1 MERQISGTDEVD
13 TEDVVRE
20 LKKRTEDLK
29 KGMDRPAPKNPGII
43 RVLTDEI
50 EEIEDR
56 KREISENVLK
66 LKEARG
72 EIQEVSKE
80 LDDLEGSLKLKKE
93 TLNRTRQFVRA
104 KERKDALSQSLDK
117 ISADLEKLSQAEE
130 KIGKLGP
137 DLDRQKNSLK
147 QKEGDLE
154 RCRRAKKVKADK
166 ESWEKELAKKINV
179 QGEAKKTLQD
189 IEELKKKLAGI
200 PSLSFQILKDLK
212 KTKNDIFLLDRSTA
226 ERAMLLK
233 INWDARVPFSLKTED
248 GLIKE
253 GMSEP
258 NEVIEE
264 RARKEIFIDIKGI
277 AKITVSAQDKNLE
290 EDLKKLK
297 VNKEFLK
304 EKLGQYGCNSLEEL
318 DAIYVQRERIEK
330 DIGDREFKLKV
341 RLGSETWET
350 LDKEIKGLKI
360 KVEEIE
366 QHLDELKDFIISDE
380 NFEVKEGEVLFLRE
394 NVRSL
399 EAEIN
404 ENQGTLK
411 AFNKENLVKEKKDLA
426 REIYVADTLLDDLK
440 NFGASGEELMQRE
453 TEMEKVEESVSK
465 HKIEKRTLENIL
477 KDDRYG
483 QEDIVG
489 LEERIDLLKKRLERM
504 RLRLAAYET
513 IGEVLSEARQ
523 KVIEEVF
530 GDIDNKIGEY
540 FSVITAGKYDKV
552 SLSRDDFRLTVYN
565 DDKGGWID
573 PDTVEL
579 SAGARDQLYLA
590 ARLAMADSVTEANY
604 LPIILD
610 DPLVHFDEKRR
621 LNAINLLKMV
631 AKSRQVLVFSCHD
644 YYDNDVDQKIELSS

>member
-1 MERQISGTDEVD
+1 M
-13 TEDVVRE
+13 
-20 LKKRTEDLK
+20 
-29 KGMDRPAPKNPGII
+29 
-43 RVLTDEI
+43 
-50 EEIEDR
+50 
-56 KREISENVLK
+56 
-66 LKEARG
+66 
-72 EIQEVSKE
+72 
-80 LDDLEGSLKLKKE
+80 
-93 TLNRTRQFVRA
+93 
-104 KERKDALSQSLDK
+104 
-117 ISADLEKLSQAEE
+117 
-130 KIGKLGP
+130 
-137 DLDRQKNSLK
+137 
-147 QKEGDLE
+147 
-154 RCRRAKKVKADK
+154 
-166 ESWEKELAKKINV
+166 
-179 QGEAKKTLQD
+179 
-189 IEELKKKLAGI
+189 
-200 PSLSFQILKDLK
+200 
-212 KTKNDIFLLDRSTA
+212 
-226 ERAMLLK
+226 
-233 INWDARVPFSLKTED
+233 
-248 GLIKE
+248 
-253 GMSEP
+253 
-258 NEVIEE
+258 
-264 RARKEIFIDIKGI
+264 
-277 AKITVSAQDKNLE
+277 
-290 EDLKKLK
+290 
-297 VNKEFLK
+297 
-304 EKLGQYGCNSLEEL
+304 
-318 DAIYVQRERIEK
+318 
-330 DIGDREFKLKV
+330 
-341 RLGSETWET
+341 
-350 LDKEIKGLKI
+350 
-360 KVEEIE
+360 
-366 QHLDELKDFIISDE
+366 
-380 NFEVKEGEVLFLRE
+380 LFLRE

-411 AFNKENLVKEKKDLA
+411 AFNKENLVKEKRDLA
-426 REIYVADTLLDDLK
+426 REIYVVDTLLDDLK

-453 TEMEKVEESVSK
+453 TEMEKLEESVSK

-644 YYDNDVDQKIELSS
+644 YYDNDADQKIELLS